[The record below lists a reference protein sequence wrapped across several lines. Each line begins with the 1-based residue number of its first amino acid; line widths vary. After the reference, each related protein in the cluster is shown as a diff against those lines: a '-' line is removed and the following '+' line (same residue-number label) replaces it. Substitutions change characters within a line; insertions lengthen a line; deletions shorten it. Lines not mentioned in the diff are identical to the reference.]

1 MKKYIQFNV
10 WIMILTIILL
20 TVLGIK
26 TLETNSFIE
35 VNITKGTINIDARKN
50 YDSLRN
56 LQIFQLG
63 STIHDILNKDP
74 IFMIVC

>member
-1 MKKYIQFNV
+1 MKRYIQFNV

-35 VNITKGTINIDARKN
+35 VNITKGTIKIDARKN
-50 YDSLRN
+50 YDSLR
-56 LQIFQLG
+56 
-63 STIHDILNKDP
+63 K
-74 IFMIVC
+74 